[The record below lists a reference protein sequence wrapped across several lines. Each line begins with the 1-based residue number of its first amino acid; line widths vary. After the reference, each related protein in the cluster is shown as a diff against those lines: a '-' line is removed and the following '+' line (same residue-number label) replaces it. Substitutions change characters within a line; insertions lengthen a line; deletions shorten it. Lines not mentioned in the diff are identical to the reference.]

1 MIYCHLH
8 LYILL
13 LMQKYEFYSKQYYF
27 LMKIYI
33 FLPILSPT
41 QLEYPSFGEL
51 DMSQWGKMY
60 GGGRYVR
67 ISYYLCAVEI
77 LSLYTIDHC

>member
-1 MIYCHLH
+1 
-8 LYILL
+8 
-13 LMQKYEFYSKQYYF
+13 MQKYEFYSKQYYF

-60 GGGRYVR
+60 GGSMFGYYNRKRYICSVYTN
-67 ISYYLCAVEI
+67 SYF
-77 LSLYTIDHC
+77 